1 MASKLSRERDM
12 ILRREIIFVW
22 VLFSAEK
29 NVFQIIIMFYIYR
42 ERERDMYI
50 ITLAAGS
57 YSTINLL
64 LLRAGA
70 NDSLS
75 AIWSD

>member
-29 NVFQIIIMFYIYR
+29 NVFQIIIMFIYI
-42 ERERDMYI
+42 ERDI